1 MKAEE
6 LEVLEKVYLEARE
19 KGRLIGEHR
28 LILAKKFGKRF
39 ENAWKA
45 VVEGA
50 VKKYVFEPSGRI
62 VWIVVGRERDYQ
74 VLPEVNYCTCE
85 DYYFR
90 VLDGEILLCY
100 HLLAQKLAEALG
112 KYEEIKESD
121 SLYETLTAEW
131 RFIKKEWYTEET

>member
-6 LEVLEKVYLEARE
+6 LKTLEKICLEARE
-19 KGRLIGEHR
+19 KGGLTGEHR
-28 LILAKKFGKRF
+28 LTLAKIFGKRF

-45 VVEGA
+45 VAEGA
-50 VKKYVFEPSGRI
+50 VKKYVFEPSGRT
-62 VWIVVGRERDYQ
+62 VWIVVGKERDYQ

-100 HLLAQKLAEALG
+100 HILAQKLAEALNR
-112 KYEEIKESD
+112 YEQIDESD
-121 SLYETLTAEW
+121 DLYETLTAEW
-131 RFIKKEWYTEET
+131 RFIKREWFKEEA